1 MKKLF
6 STFVCALTVLLLS
19 LSPNAFATRINTL
32 DVGTIS
38 IDGVDTTKAIV
49 GQATGTAFV
58 HGVASVTGSSTFNPA
73 NIGTLSAVFVG
84 LDTIVNDARYV
95 VGTSSGQNIIASV
108 YGIGAGT
115 ATAISTTETRVH
127 YIAIGTP

>member
-1 MKKLF
+1 MKIIFSFFACTLIALF
-6 STFVCALTVLLLS
+6 LS
-19 LSPNAFATRINTL
+19 AMPTAFATRINDL
-32 DVGTIS
+32 DVGTFS
-38 IDGVDTTKAIV
+38 IDGVAATKVIV

-84 LDTIVNDARYV
+84 LDTMVDDARYAI
-95 VGTSSGQNIIASV
+95 GTSSGQNIIASV

-115 ATAISTTETRVH
+115 ATAISTTATRVH